1 MNMSVNANDLKAAAV
16 GCLLGTAVGDA
27 LGLACEGL
35 SRRRQQRCFPSLDNY
50 HLLFG
55 KGLCSD
61 DTEHSCMLAQ
71 SLLVSA
77 GDEKAFTHDFA
88 WCLRWWFVGL
98 PAGIGWGTLRAIIK
112 LWLFLPEKYQGVF
125 SAGNGPAMRSA
136 LLGVCFTDDEQR
148 MKRLVGISTRL
159 THRDPKAECGAM
171 AIALAAKCSMLGQN
185 FDGFISDLRRLTAEH
200 GDSAAELLDLV
211 KQIQISVAYGESTES
226 FMTTRGCDNG
236 VSGYI
241 YHSVPAVLHAWQT
254 YPDDF
259 ANALKTIIRCG
270 GDTDTTAAMLGAIV
284 GARVGKQGIP
294 QAWLNNLIEWPR
306 TVSWME
312 KLANNAVDAILHKK
326 PGKAQSLSILGLALR
341 NVAFMLL
348 VLLHGFRR
356 LLPPY

>member
-1 MNMSVNANDLKAAAV
+1 MLVDENKLKEAAI

-27 LGLACEGL
+27 LGLPCEGI
-35 SRRRQQRCFPSLDNY
+35 SRRRQQRLFPSLDCY

-61 DTEHSCMLAQ
+61 DTEHTCVLAQ
-71 SLLVSA
+71 SMLVSA
-77 GDEKAFTHDFA
+77 GSEQVFARDFA
-88 WCLRWWFVGL
+88 WRLRWWIVGL
-98 PAGIGWGTLRAIIK
+98 PAGIGWGTLRSLIK
-112 LWLFLPEKYQGVF
+112 LWLFLPSKYQGVF

-136 LLGVCFTDDEQR
+136 LLGICFADNEQR
-148 MKRLVGISTRL
+148 LKALVSISTRL

-171 AIALAAKCSMLGQN
+171 AIALAAKCSLLGQT
-185 FDGFISDLRRLTAEH
+185 FDQFIDDLQRLTTEH
-200 GDSAAELLDLV
+200 GHAAIELLNLV
-211 KQIQISVAYGESTES
+211 GAIKTSIAHGESTES
-226 FMTTRGCDNG
+226 FMNTLGCQKG

-259 ANALKTIIRCG
+259 TGALKSIIRCG

-284 GARVGKQGIP
+284 GARVGKTGIP
-294 QAWLNNLIEWPR
+294 SSWLNNLIEWPR

-312 KLANNAVDAILHKK
+312 QLAKNAVDAVQQGK
-326 PGKAQSLSILGLALR
+326 PGKAQSLSVIGLLLR
-341 NVAFMLL
+341 NTGFVLL